1 MNSTDSSD
9 QQDKDITF
17 SFQIIG
23 LLFTLV
29 PLVVSELLPFCP
41 CDPNG
46 ITHGVFLAISRMNT
60 RKVVT
65 K

>member
-9 QQDKDITF
+9 QEDKDIRF
-17 SFQIIG
+17 WFQIIG

-29 PLVVSELLPFCP
+29 PLIVSEILPFCH

-46 ITHGVFLAISRMNT
+46 ITHGVFLSISRMN
-60 RKVVT
+60 KQKIVT

>member
-9 QQDKDITF
+9 QQDKDIKF
-17 SFQIIG
+17 SFQILG
-23 LLFTLV
+23 LLLTLV
-29 PLVVSELLPFCP
+29 PLIVSEILPFCQ

-46 ITHGVFLAISRMNT
+46 ITHWIFLSISRMNT
-60 RKVVT
+60 RKIVT

>member
-9 QQDKDITF
+9 QEDKDIKF

-23 LLFTLV
+23 LLLTLI
-29 PLVVSELLPFCP
+29 PLIVSEILPFCH

-46 ITHGVFLAISRMNT
+46 ITHGIFLSISRMNT
-60 RKVVT
+60 RKIVT